1 MANLFLWGRLDLS
14 GHFAGP
20 HGVRLYSDD
29 DFSPVT
35 VRVRNQMRHSS
46 HEEAGAWEEG
56 SGGSGNGWPNI
67 WVCACVCVQG
77 LATAPS
83 QV

>member
-1 MANLFLWGRLDLS
+1 MANLFLWGHLDLS

-35 VRVRNQMRHSS
+35 VRVRIQMRHSFWM
-46 HEEAGAWEEG
+46 GG
-56 SGGSGNGWPNI
+56 SGCSGNGWPNI